1 MTGQDGNIV
10 LCGSNSYE
18 KKYYF
23 NEEFDSIPE
32 AVKKQL
38 HVMCVWFTEEC
49 GGILTMEFEPDG
61 TLEFKH
67 TISEYDG
74 YCDEIGADLK
84 IKQYRQEGQE
94 FLKALE
100 LYFKVFYLGEDAET
114 VAESYGIDTEALK
127 AGFAENSSAGSD
139 DAEEAYE
146 TEDSS
151 ELGGIYPEDLDDT
164 GEGPEE

>member
-1 MTGQDGNIV
+1 MDSGGQDGNIV

-23 NEEFDSIPE
+23 NEEFDSLPE

-61 TLEFKH
+61 TLEFRH

-84 IKQYRQEGQE
+84 IKQYRQDGQE

-100 LYFKVFYLGEDAET
+100 LYFKVFYLGEE
-114 VAESYGIDTEALK
+114 
-127 AGFAENSSAGSD
+127 
-139 DAEEAYE
+139 
-146 TEDSS
+146 
-151 ELGGIYPEDLDDT
+151 
-164 GEGPEE
+164 PEE

>member
-23 NEEFDSIPE
+23 NEEFASLPE

-67 TISEYDG
+67 TVSEYDG

-100 LYFKVFYLGEDAET
+100 LYFKVFYLGEDAEE
-114 VAESYGIDTEALK
+114 VAESYGIDVNALQAEA
-127 AGFAENSSAGSD
+127 AED
-139 DAEEAYE
+139 DSEAAEAYE

-151 ELGGIYPEDLDDT
+151 EMDGFYPADLDDT

>member
-23 NEEFDSIPE
+23 NEEFDSLPE

-74 YCDEIGADLK
+74 YCDDIGGDLK

-100 LYFKVFYLGEDAET
+100 LYFKVFYLGEDAEE
-114 VAESYGIDTEALK
+114 VAESYGIDTEAFK
-127 AGFAENSSAGSD
+127 AGFGADSSKT
-139 DAEEAYE
+139 EEAYGTEADPE
-146 TEDSS
+146 TA
-151 ELGGIYPEDLDDT
+151 GIYPADLDDT

>member
-23 NEEFDSIPE
+23 NEEFNSLPE

-100 LYFKVFYLGEDAET
+100 LYFKVFYLGEDAEE
-114 VAESYGIDTEALK
+114 VAESYGIDTEAFK
-127 AGFAENSSAGSD
+127 ADFAEDHSEAG
-139 DAEEAYE
+139 ETYE
-146 TEDSS
+146 PEGYS
-151 ELGGIYPEDLDDT
+151 EMDGIYPADLDDT